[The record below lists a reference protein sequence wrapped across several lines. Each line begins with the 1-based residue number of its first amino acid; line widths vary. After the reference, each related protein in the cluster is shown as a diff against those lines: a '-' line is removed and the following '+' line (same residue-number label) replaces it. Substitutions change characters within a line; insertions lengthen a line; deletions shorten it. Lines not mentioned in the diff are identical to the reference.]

1 VCVFITAGPSTKL
14 FAWGGGGGVIW
25 EDMCYERR
33 QAEACVDGT
42 IICTRLVYRG
52 LLITKS
58 KRFMDQS
65 ASDMMNVKL
74 YTVGRR

>member
-1 VCVFITAGPSTKL
+1 M
-14 FAWGGGGGVIW
+14 GGHVLRETTSRGLCGR
-25 EDMCYERR
+25 YNY
-33 QAEACVDGT
+33 
-42 IICTRLVYRG
+42 ICTRLVYRG